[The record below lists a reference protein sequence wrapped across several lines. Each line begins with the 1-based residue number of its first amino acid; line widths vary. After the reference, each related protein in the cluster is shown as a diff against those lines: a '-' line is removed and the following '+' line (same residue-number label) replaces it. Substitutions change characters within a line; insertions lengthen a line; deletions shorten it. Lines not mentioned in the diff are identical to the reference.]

1 MNVPLAFTILSSLWL
16 IAHVFFYKD
25 VIKEHKYI
33 HYAWI
38 SNCVF
43 LILVDILSIIQLCS
57 FEGKFILLFTI
68 SCMMAFLGVSFITAM
83 WVFYN
88 LIIEYYNSSEVEVE
102 NPSEQTV

>member
-1 MNVPLAFTILSSLWL
+1 MNIPLAFMILSSLWL

-25 VIKEHKYI
+25 IINEDKYI

-43 LILVDILSIIQLCS
+43 LILIDMLSIIQLCS
-57 FEGKFILLFTI
+57 FEGKFILMFTI
-68 SCMMAFLGVSFITAM
+68 FCMMAFLGVSFITAM

-88 LIIEYYNSSEVEVE
+88 IIIDYDNTSEVELE
-102 NPSEQTV
+102 NSMEENV

>member
-25 VIKEHKYI
+25 VINEHKYI
-33 HYAWI
+33 QHAWI

-43 LILVDILSIIQLCS
+43 LILVDMLSIIQLCS
-57 FEGKFILLFTI
+57 LEGHFILMFTI
-68 SCMMAFLGVSFITAM
+68 FCMMAFLGVSFITAM

-102 NPSEQTV
+102 NAPEQTV

>member
-33 HYAWI
+33 RYAWI

-43 LILVDILSIIQLCS
+43 LILVDMLSIIQLCS
-57 FEGKFILLFTI
+57 LEGHFILMFTI
-68 SCMMAFLGVSFITAM
+68 FCMMAFLGVSFITAM

-102 NPSEQTV
+102 NAPEQTV